1 MSTTEIT
8 AEIVEI
14 VNIVAD
20 YMVAGIPTSQIIEVT
35 GLTLDELQEIQNLEI
50 YNSRLRELRAVEVQ
64 QQVDRTKF
72 AKSIMTNALSNLNT
86 AIREDVTN
94 AELAMRAAL
103 TVDKL
108 ARSGAINGKGD
119 LPNVT
124 TPTGTV
130 TLSLP
135 AHMIAVI
142 AGISQEK
149 IINQSAHLANRDKH
163 VGMIGSE
170 ALREHMGFAA
180 PINDDEVID
189 ATDFMEV
196 GRL

>member
-8 AEIVEI
+8 AEVIEI

-149 IINQSAHLANRDKH
+149 IVNQSAHLANRDKH

-180 PINDDEVID
+180 PTNDDEVID